1 MKNIYLYGASD
12 DCCELETDFGKSA
25 ESYSQ
30 LKINDVIADYKFDG
44 DWGIRLLGSV
54 PETWKVRAI
63 QGNCAEDFRRLKNA
77 GQFIHI
83 QIPDNEVVKIYEP
96 DEDDEEKVKW
106 KSV

>member
-30 LKINDVIADYKFDG
+30 LKINNVVVDYLFDG
-44 DWGIRLLGSV
+44 DWGVKLVGKIPQG
-54 PETWKVRAI
+54 WKVHAI
-63 QGNCAEDFRRLKNA
+63 RGNCASAFRDKENA

-83 QIPDNEVVKIYEP
+83 QIPDNLDIAIFEP
-96 DEDDEEKVKW
+96 QQEEKEVW
-106 KSV
+106 KQV

>member
-30 LKINDVIADYKFDG
+30 LKINNVVVDYKFDG
-44 DWGIRLLGSV
+44 DWGVRLLGKI
-54 PETWKVRAI
+54 PKGWKVHAI
-63 QGNCAEDFRRLKNA
+63 RGNCAGDFRDKENA

-83 QIPDNEVVKIYEP
+83 QIPDNLDIAIFEP
-96 DEDDEEKVKW
+96 QQEEKETW
-106 KSV
+106 KQV